1 MGVEFEIK
9 FRTIPEKIRQIDKD
23 IEADTQVFS
32 METTYY
38 DTSDGA
44 LAARRYT
51 LRRRMENDLSVC
63 TLKTPAEHGS
73 RQEYEVKEDTIEAAL
88 PVLCKLYYDA
98 DLPQIL
104 KKGIAPL
111 CGAQFTR
118 IAKKVSFGGSVLE
131 LALDKGILTG
141 GGKEIPLCEV
151 EVELKE
157 GSREEALAYAA
168 LLAETYD
175 LTQETKSKFK
185 RARDLARGEYNG
197 RF

>member
-9 FRTIPEKIRQIDKD
+9 FRATPEKLREID
-23 IEADTQVFS
+23 EAISGQTQVIS

-38 DTSDGA
+38 DTPDGA

-51 LRRRMENDLSVC
+51 LRRRLENDLSVC

-73 RQEYEVKEDTIEAAL
+73 RQEYEVNEDTIEAAL
-88 PVLCKLYYDA
+88 PILCKLCDIA

-104 KKGIAPL
+104 QKGIAPL

-118 IAKKVSFGGSVLE
+118 IAKKVSFGGSILE

-141 GGKEIPLCEV
+141 VGKEIPLCEV

-168 LLAETYD
+168 LLAENYG

-185 RARDLARGEYNG
+185 RARDLARGE
-197 RF
+197 